1 MKLRWRHS
9 TVAALMLL
17 SVIRAASAQA
27 PSGQTFRVFIRGAE
41 AGTEEVTVF
50 DAPDGWT
57 LRGSGRLGAPVNLTT
72 EYWEIRY
79 DKAWKP
85 IEVSVSQADRTNRWT
100 VHTTFNGITAAS
112 DVAQNGQNERR
123 NLTITPDSVVL
134 PNLIF
139 GSYQAL
145 AARLASAPP
154 GSQLPAF
161 IVPQNS
167 VSITVSGMSDE
178 RIDVPGRSIA
188 AKHWSLL
195 FGTPGNALNMDVW
208 TEGAQLLRVD
218 IPSQMVSVI
227 RDDISSVSARL
238 VTMARAN
245 DEQVSI
251 PGNGFGLAATLSKP
265 TQMGARLPA
274 VVLVSSSSTA
284 DRDEIV
290 AGIPIFAQLATSL
303 ADAGFIV
310 VRYDKRGT
318 GQSGGRPDSATY
330 DDYSADLRMVV
341 AYLAKR
347 KDVDPKRVALMGYG
361 EGGWIAL
368 STAGKEPRVSALAV
382 IGTPSAKGVDLV
394 LERQRQLFEGTGTS
408 AAAQEKAVDQQ
419 KTIIDAV
426 MSGKGLDAFPP
437 DIRRNIDNPLYRS
450 FLLFDPAQALAKTRQ
465 PLLVVQAD
473 LDKEVPTY
481 HGEQLAQ
488 LGRSRLKAGP
498 TDFVHLPGLNHLLAR
513 AQTGSVSEYGALT
526 ERAISPAA
534 VLEISAWLKKTLAPP
549 RENAR

>member
-1 MKLRWRHS
+1 
-9 TVAALMLL
+9 MLL

-27 PSGQTFRVFIRGAE
+27 PSGQTFHVFIRGAE
-41 AGTEEVTVF
+41 AGTEEVTVLGS
-50 DAPDGWT
+50 PDGWT

-79 DKAWKP
+79 DKTWKP
-85 IEVSVSQADRTNRWT
+85 IEVTVNQADQTNRWT

-112 DVAQNGQNERR
+112 DVTQNGQNERR
-123 NLTITPDSVVL
+123 NLTITPESVIL

-145 AARLASAPP
+145 AARLVSASP
-154 GSQLPAF
+154 GTQVPAL

-167 VSITVSGMSDE
+167 VSITVSGASDE

-245 DEQVSI
+245 DEQVTI

-284 DRDEIV
+284 DRDEVV

-303 ADAGFIV
+303 ADAGLIV

-341 AYLAKR
+341 AYLGKR
-347 KDVDPKRVALMGYG
+347 KDVDPKRIALIGYG

-368 STAGKEPRVSALAV
+368 STAGKETRVTALVV

-426 MSGKGLDAFPP
+426 MTGKGLDAFPP

-450 FLLFDPAQALAKTRQ
+450 FLMFDPAQAVAKTRQ

-473 LDKEVPTY
+473 LDKEVPTF

-488 LGRSRLKAGP
+488 LGRSRLKAGS

-513 AQTGSVSEYGALT
+513 AQTGSVAEYGSLT

-534 VLEISAWLKKTLAPP
+534 MLEISAWLKKTLAPP
-549 RENAR
+549 KENAR